1 MSVNFKYMQKLKPQ
15 NFDKKY
21 FSSGGYDEYET
32 DVSSWISS
40 MAKLIKKHL
49 GGVSKPR
56 IFDAGCAHGY
66 LIAKLQNKYSADVY
80 GLEYSDFAI
89 RRADKTV
96 AGKIKRGSILT
107 AAFPK
112 NGFDAVICLDVFPYF
127 TNEEVELAAKQLST
141 WTNKFIFFS
150 SIYKQ
155 SRHASQ
161 KLNPDNLRKTTL
173 SQKEYIDIFR
183 AAGVKCIGKRNIGN
197 GGDVLIF
204 KKQ

>member
-1 MSVNFKYMQKLKPQ
+1 MNDLKPK

-49 GGVSKPR
+49 KGILKPNVL
-56 IFDAGCAHGY
+56 DAGCAHGY
-66 LIAKLQNKYSADVY
+66 LLAELQNKHGINIR
-80 GLEYSDFAI
+80 GLEYSNFAI
-89 RRADKTV
+89 RKADKTV
-96 AGKIKRGSILT
+96 RNKIKQWSILT
-107 AAFPK
+107 AVFPK
-112 NGFDAVICLDVFPYF
+112 NSFNAVICLDVFSYF
-127 TNEEVELAAKQLST
+127 TKDEAKRAARQLSY

-150 SIYKQ
+150 SIYKH